1 VPSGL
6 NVSGIVIVLGVFDPA
21 CSEGEFLVV
30 LEELVAGAIGAN
42 QTTSLGVT
50 CGRQWMIRRII
61 EEAYRCTI
69 REKQASLAIIEDRSV
84 RYIPASGQ
92 SSPTQVSIGSLTV
105 GHRHTLIPT
114 FRRLDNV
121 REIVDMMGVE
131 RQLTSAGWLLIA
143 RQ

>member
-6 NVSGIVIVLGVFDPA
+6 NVSGVVVVLGVLDPA

-50 CGRQWMIRRII
+50 CGCQRMIRRII

-69 REKQASLAIIEDRSV
+69 RES
-84 RYIPASGQ
+84 
-92 SSPTQVSIGSLTV
+92 
-105 GHRHTLIPT
+105 
-114 FRRLDNV
+114 RR
-121 REIVDMMGVE
+121 R
-131 RQLTSAGWLLIA
+131 
-143 RQ
+143 